1 MKKYIFIDIDGTL
14 TNSKKEIS
22 IANKKAM
29 SEIKK
34 WGYDIVYTSGRCN
47 KYLLD
52 LNKEK
57 SYSRYLISSNG
68 SLIYDS
74 LEKKIIYYVRIPFEI
89 LKKVYDYCNNNGL
102 VITFNTEMILYS
114 NIVSDKYQNYE
125 YVKLITDIEDIKD
138 KCITQFVVG
147 SYEYDKM
154 LFIRNYLDMIE
165 ELEIVN
171 VSTTMK
177 LKLLNTSEGFFY
189 DVTLKKVN
197 KGKGIRHFL
206 KLMDAKKEDSIA
218 IGDHINDMEMFD
230 EVGYKIAMANGYQ
243 ELKEKA
249 DFITKSNDED
259 GVKYAL
265 EHIQKEFL
273 GKRMIYVIIGK
284 R

>member
-14 TNSKKEIS
+14 TNSNKEVS
-22 IANKKAM
+22 IENKKAM
-29 SEIKK
+29 NEIKK

-52 LNKEK
+52 LDKEK

-74 LEKKIIYYVRIPFEI
+74 LEKKIIDYVRIPFDI
-89 LKKVYDYCNNNGL
+89 LKRVYDYCNNNGL
-102 VITFNTEMILYS
+102 VITFNTEMIRYS
-114 NIVSDKYQNYE
+114 NIASDKYQDSE

-138 KCITQFVVG
+138 RCITQFVVG
-147 SYEYDKM
+147 SYDYDKM
-154 LFIRNYLDMIE
+154 LFIRNYLDTIE

-171 VSTTMK
+171 ISTTMK
-177 LKLLNTSEGFFY
+177 LKLLDTNDGFFY
-189 DVTLKKVN
+189 DVTLKNVN
-197 KGKGIRHFL
+197 KGRGIRHFL
-206 KLMDAKKEDSIA
+206 KLMGAKKEDSIA

-243 ELKEKA
+243 ELKDKA

-273 GKRMIYVIIGK
+273 EKE
-284 R
+284 